1 MANKKKKNCDRVE
14 LYPVN
19 EKKRA
24 QFLAESEARSAK
36 RRLHRHYNTLEN
48 ICFVNALVAMAL
60 LFAYELTH
68 IDILAG
74 AGAYA
79 FIVGSF
85 AWINLYI
92 KDCRE

>member
-1 MANKKKKNCDRVE
+1 MEKKKKKKDDRVE

-36 RRLHRHYNTLEN
+36 RRLHKHYNTLEN
-48 ICFVNALVAMAL
+48 ICIINALAAMAL
-60 LFAYELTH
+60 LFAYEITN

-85 AWINLYI
+85 AWIKLYI